1 MGYVKYNLNLTIY
14 GLPLRPNGV
23 GGSILKKAKNMREDP
38 RCKQKPFT
46 FSIGRKKVKNNFEQI
61 CKFYNVYIHRN
72 VQKYQFHWSFREK
85 TIIGVFKERIRN
97 KEWYG

>member
-1 MGYVKYNLNLTIY
+1 MGYVKYDLNLTIY

-23 GGSILKKAKNMREDP
+23 GGSILKKVKNTREDP

-61 CKFYNVYIHRN
+61 CKFYSVHIHKN

-85 TIIGVFKERIRN
+85 NNNRDF
-97 KEWYG
+97 

>member
-23 GGSILKKAKNMREDP
+23 GGSILKKAKDMREDP

-46 FSIGRKKVKNNFEQI
+46 FFIGRKKVKTILNKYVNSIMCIYIEMFRNTNF
-61 CKFYNVYIHRN
+61 
-72 VQKYQFHWSFREK
+72 
-85 TIIGVFKERIRN
+85 IGVLGK
-97 KEWYG
+97 KQ